1 MPAILKGWFDRVFI
15 NGFAYS
21 LASMYDQGPF
31 QVGLGAV
38 GEHML
43 ALQPLP
49 FPFPSS
55 EEESHA
61 VTHHR
66 RDGLHVQPQRH
77 QRRHER
83 AALAHAGSM
92 DGAGDSV
99 VPGALC

>member
-1 MPAILKGWFDRVFI
+1 
-15 NGFAYS
+15 
-21 LASMYDQGPF
+21 
-31 QVGLGAV
+31 
-38 GEHML
+38 ML

-49 FPFPSS
+49 PPFPSS

-83 AALAHAGSM
+83 AALAHAGST
-92 DGAGDSV
+92 DGAGESV
-99 VPGALC
+99 VLGGTVLTAPPAPAAAGDPALLRLPGAGAPDLLQRALREP